1 MSAPYQPIDDGSGRP
16 GRRRPAAGALL
27 ACAALV
33 GAIVRATGVPWAP
46 PSALLEAPPTASA
59 SMAVSMSA
67 VQKMTWASSKP
78 SLGLRFAQNVLSAT
92 GNTFEG
98 TVQSVPCAEQV
109 KVVTANL
116 QMHWVN
122 ATARPSG
129 VLSVEAFE
137 ALFADRVGDHSS
149 MDIFFE
155 FNIGFFVVD
164 LDYFAGRLE
173 AHGYAYLPL
182 RWRSAWDNAT
192 YYSIL
197 ANVPGTTTVVEFIGA
212 AFGGPTALSRT
223 ARLVDPAR
231 YAAYFDDLGDG
242 ATAESYVCAK
252 LSFPSTYPDYASLW
266 MRQYMTATEIYG
278 SAGGDES
285 RYVLTLEGESFL
297 QWHWVMYPP
306 GSMAGD
312 GASTTLKAAHEA
324 VQEWEDY
331 LSLLTAHTVVSPN
344 CGFNQYLD
352 FHPGIYPNAEGA
364 AEGVGTLDDI
374 LYQFARDKVNFRIFH
389 AWDKQHLYANA
400 SNSTLYIYYTMPL
413 TGRAFQLIGTA
424 SNPWFRRNTKPWTL
438 CSESCTSESN
448 HAVPTD
454 ADSGHL
460 PEPPSTSTAGDVTDG
475 IEAASPNASA
485 TAGAY
490 VAPPSNTS
498 TPI

>member
-1 MSAPYQPIDDGSGRP
+1 
-16 GRRRPAAGALL
+16 
-27 ACAALV
+27 
-33 GAIVRATGVPWAP
+33 
-46 PSALLEAPPTASA
+46 
-59 SMAVSMSA
+59 MAVSMSA

-266 MRQYMTATEIYG
+266 MRQSGQQKRAKFPTSKAPI
-278 SAGGDES
+278 SA
-285 RYVLTLEGESFL
+285 
-297 QWHWVMYPP
+297 
-306 GSMAGD
+306 
-312 GASTTLKAAHEA
+312 
-324 VQEWEDY
+324 
-331 LSLLTAHTVVSPN
+331 
-344 CGFNQYLD
+344 
-352 FHPGIYPNAEGA
+352 
-364 AEGVGTLDDI
+364 
-374 LYQFARDKVNFRIFH
+374 IFH
-389 AWDKQHLYANA
+389 SFRL
-400 SNSTLYIYYTMPL
+400 IF
-413 TGRAFQLIGTA
+413 GRAII
-424 SNPWFRRNTKPWTL
+424 SRNGLEAWML
-438 CSESCTSESN
+438 F
-448 HAVPTD
+448 
-454 ADSGHL
+454 
-460 PEPPSTSTAGDVTDG
+460 PERARAEHSR
-475 IEAASPNASA
+475 
-485 TAGAY
+485 
-490 VAPPSNTS
+490 
-498 TPI
+498 